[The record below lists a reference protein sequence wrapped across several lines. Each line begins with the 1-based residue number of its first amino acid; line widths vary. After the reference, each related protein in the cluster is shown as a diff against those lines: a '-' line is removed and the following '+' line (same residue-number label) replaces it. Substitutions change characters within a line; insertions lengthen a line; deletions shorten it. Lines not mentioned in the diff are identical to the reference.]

1 MKHEAIAAP
10 GPEQAGVRSGF
21 WKDSLRDYG
30 LLFSLLVIMGF
41 FYFLTD
47 GISLAPLNVTNLIL
61 QNSYVVIMAL
71 GMLLIIVGGNIDLSV
86 GSTVGFVGAI
96 PATLMVGFH
105 LQFLGL
111 DADIKVPWEPVI
123 LIALA
128 LGAAIGAAQ
137 GYFVA
142 FSKIPSFIVT
152 LGGMLIFRGLTGNM
166 LLGQFVGPFPK
177 SFQNISS
184 GFIPDFGDFDALK
197 PLVGDSNF
205 HWGSMLVGI
214 VGAAV
219 LIYASVRRWSRSR
232 AQAMDT
238 EPFVLFIGKNAIFAL
253 LILFF
258 SYQLASY
265 KGLPEVLII
274 MGVLILI
281 YAFVTTRMTIGRRI
295 YALGGN
301 KLAAQLSG
309 IRTERLTFLTF
320 VNMGLLA
327 GLAGLIVAARL
338 NSATPSAGQSFE
350 LDVIA
355 ACFIGGASASGGV
368 GKVMG
373 VVIGAFV
380 MGVMNN
386 GMSIYGLGIYWQM
399 VVKGIVLL
407 SAVYV
412 DVYQKSKG

>member
-1 MKHEAIAAP
+1 MKHEAIATP
-10 GPEQAGVRSGF
+10 GPEQARVRSGF

-41 FYFLTD
+41 FYFMTD

-86 GSTVGFVGAI
+86 GSIVGFVGAI
-96 PATLMVGFH
+96 AATLMVGFH
-105 LQFLGL
+105 L
-111 DADIKVPWEPVI
+111 PWPDMDVKIPWQIVI
-123 LIALA
+123 PLSLL

-177 SFQNISS
+177 SFQDISA
-184 GFIPDFGDFDALK
+184 GFIPDFTDFASFK
-197 PLVGDSNF
+197 PFLGDSSF

-214 VGAAV
+214 IGAVV
-219 LIYASVRRWSRSR
+219 LIYTGVRRWSRSR
-232 AQAMDT
+232 AQAMET
-238 EPFVLFIGKNAIFAL
+238 EPFALFIGKNAIFAL

-274 MGVLILI
+274 MGVLTLI

-301 KLAAQLSG
+301 RLAAQLSG

-407 SAVYV
+407 SAVYI
-412 DVYQKSKG
+412 DVYQKNKG

>member
-1 MKHEAIAAP
+1 MRHEALPAP
-10 GPEQAGVRSGF
+10 GSEQAEARANI
-21 WKDSLRDYG
+21 WKNSLRDYG

-41 FYFLTD
+41 FYLLTG

-61 QNSYVVIMAL
+61 QNSYVVIMGL

-86 GSTVGFVGAI
+86 GSIVGFVGAVA
-96 PATLMVGFH
+96 ATMIVGFH
-105 LQFLGL
+105 LPGL
-111 DADIKVPWEPVI
+111 DVEVKIPWEAVVF
-123 LIALA
+123 IALA
-128 LGAAIGAAQ
+128 LGGLIGAAQ
-137 GYFVA
+137 GYLVA
-142 FSKIPSFIVT
+142 FSRIPSFIVT

-177 SFQNISS
+177 AFQNISS
-184 GFIPDFGDFDALK
+184 GFIPDFGDFDVFK
-197 PLVGDSNF
+197 PLIGDSRF
-205 HWGSMLVGI
+205 HWGTMIVGI
-214 VGAAV
+214 LAV
-219 LIYASVRRWSRSR
+219 VMMVSSGLARWSRSR
-232 AQAMDT
+232 SQSMET
-238 EPFVLFIGKNAIFAL
+238 EPFALFIGKTAIFSL

-265 KGLPEVLII
+265 KGLPEVLVI
-274 MGVLILI
+274 MGVLTLA
-281 YAFVTTRMTIGRRI
+281 YGFVTTRMTIGRRI

-301 KLAAQLSG
+301 RLAAQLSG
-309 IRTERLTFLTF
+309 IRTDRLTFLTF
-320 VNMGLLA
+320 VNMGVLA
-327 GLAGLIVAARL
+327 ALAGLIVAARL

-386 GMSIYGLGIYWQM
+386 GMSIYGLGIFWQQ
-399 VVKGIVLL
+399 VVKGVVLL
-407 SAVYV
+407 AAVYV
-412 DVYQKSKG
+412 DVYQKNKG

>member
-10 GPEQAGVRSGF
+10 GPEQARAGF

-86 GSTVGFVGAI
+86 GSIVGFVGAI
-96 PATLMVGFH
+96 AATLMVGFH
-105 LQFLGL
+105 FPGL
-111 DADIKVPWEPVI
+111 DIDVKVPWQAVI
-123 LIALA
+123 LIALV
-128 LGAAIGAAQ
+128 LGGAIGAAQ

-177 SFQNISS
+177 SFQNISA
-184 GFIPDFGDFDALK
+184 GFIPDFDDFELFK
-197 PLVGDSNF
+197 PLVGGSNF
-205 HWGSMLVGI
+205 HWGSMIVGI
-214 VGAAV
+214 IGAAV
-219 LIYASVRRWSRSR
+219 LIYTGVRRWSRSR
-232 AQAMDT
+232 AGAMET
-238 EPFVLFIGKNAIFAL
+238 EPFALFIGKNAIFAL

-301 KLAAQLSG
+301 RLAAQLSG
-309 IRTERLTFLTF
+309 IRTDRLTFFTF
-320 VNMGLLA
+320 VNMGVLA

-399 VVKGIVLL
+399 VVKGVVLL
-407 SAVYV
+407 SAVYI

>member
-1 MKHEAIAAP
+1 MKHEAVAAP
-10 GPEQAGVRSGF
+10 GPEQAKAGF

-41 FYFLTD
+41 FYVLTD

-86 GSTVGFVGAI
+86 GSIVGFVGAI
-96 PATLMVGFH
+96 AATLMVGFH
-105 LQFLGL
+105 FPWLEI
-111 DADIKVPWEPVI
+111 DVKVPWQAVI
-123 LIALA
+123 LISLV
-128 LGAAIGAAQ
+128 LGGAIGAAQ

-184 GFIPDFGDFDALK
+184 GFIPDFGDFDLFK
-197 PLVGDSNF
+197 PLLGDSGF
-205 HWGSMLVGI
+205 HWGSMIVGMI
-214 VGAAV
+214 GAAV
-219 LIYASVRRWSRSR
+219 LIYTGVRRWSRSR
-232 AQAMDT
+232 GDAMEA
-238 EPFVLFIGKNAIFAL
+238 EPFALFIGKNAIFAL

-301 KLAAQLSG
+301 RLAAQLSG

-320 VNMGLLA
+320 VNMGVLA

-399 VVKGIVLL
+399 VVKGVVLL

>member
-10 GPEQAGVRSGF
+10 GPEQAGAKSGF

-30 LLFSLLVIMGF
+30 LLFSLLIIMGF

-96 PATLMVGFH
+96 AATLMVGFH
-105 LQFLGL
+105 APWL
-111 DADIKVPWEPVI
+111 DVDIKIPWEPVI
-123 LIALA
+123 LISLA
-128 LGAAIGAAQ
+128 LGATIGAVQ

-184 GFIPDFGDFDALK
+184 GFIPDFGDFEFFRSLT
-197 PLVGDSNF
+197 GGSNF

-219 LIYASVRRWSRSR
+219 LIYTSLRRWSRSR
-232 AQAMDT
+232 TQEMDS

-281 YAFVTTRMTIGRRI
+281 YAFVTTRMTVGRRI

-301 KLAAQLSG
+301 RLAAQLSG

-407 SAVYV
+407 SAVYI

>member
-10 GPEQAGVRSGF
+10 GPEQAGAGAGF

-47 GISLAPLNVTNLIL
+47 GVSLAPLNVTNLIL

-71 GMLLIIVGGNIDLSV
+71 GMLLIIVGGNIDLSI
-86 GSTVGFVGAI
+86 GSIVGFVGAVA
-96 PATLMVGFH
+96 ATLMVGFH
-105 LQFLGL
+105 APWLELDVKIPWQIVIPISLVLG
-111 DADIKVPWEPVI
+111 
-123 LIALA
+123 
-128 LGAAIGAAQ
+128 GAIGAAQ

-177 SFQNISS
+177 AFQNISS
-184 GFIPDFGDFDALK
+184 GFIPDFDDFELFK
-197 PLVGDSNF
+197 PLVGDSRF

-214 VGAAV
+214 VGAVV
-219 LIYASVRRWSRSR
+219 LIYAGVRRWSRSR
-232 AQAMDT
+232 AQAMEN
-238 EPFVLFIGKNAIFAL
+238 EPFALFIGKNAIFAV

-274 MGVLILI
+274 MGVLTLI
-281 YAFVTTRMTIGRRI
+281 YAFLTTRMTIGRRI

-301 KLAAQLSG
+301 RLAAQLSG
-309 IRTERLTFLTF
+309 VRTDRLTFLTF
-320 VNMGLLA
+320 VNMGVLA

-338 NSATPSAGQSFE
+338 NSATPSAGNSFE

-386 GMSIYGLGIYWQM
+386 GMSIYGLGIYWQA

-412 DVYQKSKG
+412 DVYQKNKG

>member
-10 GPEQAGVRSGF
+10 GPEQAKAGF

-86 GSTVGFVGAI
+86 GSIVGFVGAI
-96 PATLMVGFH
+96 AATLMVGFH
-105 LQFLGL
+105 FPGL
-111 DADIKVPWEPVI
+111 EIDVKVPWQAVI
-123 LIALA
+123 LISLV
-128 LGAAIGAAQ
+128 LGGAIGAAQ

-177 SFQNISS
+177 SFQNISA
-184 GFIPDFGDFDALK
+184 GFIPDFDDFELFK
-197 PLVGDSNF
+197 PLVGGSNF
-205 HWGSMLVGI
+205 HWGSMIVGI
-214 VGAAV
+214 IGAAV
-219 LIYASVRRWSRSR
+219 LIYTGVRRWSRSR
-232 AQAMDT
+232 AGAMET
-238 EPFVLFIGKNAIFAL
+238 EPFALFIGKNAIFAL

-301 KLAAQLSG
+301 RLAAQLSG
-309 IRTERLTFLTF
+309 IRTDRLTFFTF
-320 VNMGLLA
+320 VNMGVLA

-399 VVKGIVLL
+399 VVKGVVLL
-407 SAVYV
+407 SAVYI

>member
-10 GPEQAGVRSGF
+10 GPEQAKAGF

-86 GSTVGFVGAI
+86 GSIVGFVGAI
-96 PATLMVGFH
+96 AATLMVGFH
-105 LQFLGL
+105 FPGL
-111 DADIKVPWEPVI
+111 DIDVKVPWQAVI
-123 LIALA
+123 LIALV
-128 LGAAIGAAQ
+128 LGGAIGAAQ

-177 SFQNISS
+177 SFQNISA
-184 GFIPDFGDFDALK
+184 GFFPDFDDFELFK
-197 PLVGDSNF
+197 PLVGGSNF
-205 HWGSMLVGI
+205 HWGSMIVGI
-214 VGAAV
+214 IGAAV
-219 LIYASVRRWSRSR
+219 LIYTGVRRWSRSR
-232 AQAMDT
+232 AGAMET
-238 EPFVLFIGKNAIFAL
+238 EPFALFIGKNAIFAL

-301 KLAAQLSG
+301 RLAAQLSG
-309 IRTERLTFLTF
+309 IRTDRLTFFTF
-320 VNMGLLA
+320 VNMGVLA

-399 VVKGIVLL
+399 VVKGVVLL
-407 SAVYV
+407 SAVYI